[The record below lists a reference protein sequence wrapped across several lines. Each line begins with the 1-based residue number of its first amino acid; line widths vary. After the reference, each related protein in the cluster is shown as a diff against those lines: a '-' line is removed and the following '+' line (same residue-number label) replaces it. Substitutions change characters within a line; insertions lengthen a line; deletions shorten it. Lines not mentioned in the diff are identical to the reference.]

1 MSDPFLDSIEKT
13 LENGGVPQKVTNR
26 QLLAA
31 LRIVN
36 EKLGN
41 QVEVCL
47 ETEKRV
53 GLLEKWQ
60 SKANGAMAAGM
71 FLGGG
76 GLLIT
81 VLKMFGI

>member
-13 LENGGVPQKVTNR
+13 LENGEVPQKVTNR

-31 LRIVN
+31 LRVMD
-36 EKLGN
+36 EKIEI
-41 QVEVCL
+41 QVKLCSG
-47 ETEKRV
+47 TDKRV

-60 SKANGAMAAGM
+60 SKANGAIAAGM
-71 FLGGG
+71 FMGGG

-81 VLKMFGI
+81 VLKMLGI